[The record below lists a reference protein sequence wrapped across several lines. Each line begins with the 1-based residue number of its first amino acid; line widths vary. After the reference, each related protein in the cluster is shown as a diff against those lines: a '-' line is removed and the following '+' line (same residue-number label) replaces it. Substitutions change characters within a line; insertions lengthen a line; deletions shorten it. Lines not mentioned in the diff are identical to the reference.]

1 MSADIKKGKV
11 NTKTL
16 KKNKKEK
23 DNTKTLKKHYKH

>member
-16 KKNKKEK
+16 KNKKEK
-23 DNTKTLKKHYKH
+23 VNIKTLKKHYKH